1 MNYEEIIIAAIF
13 CILILITC
21 KLWGIY
27 VVKQYE
33 KNKAAESRRGLKP
46 EHYSCEIDEL
56 VLAGTGDDGNS
67 DYEFSQA
74 AAKIEVSENTRVQ
87 IYDKTGI
94 Y

>member
-1 MNYEEIIIAAIF
+1 MNYEEIIIAILF
-13 CILILITC
+13 CLLILITC
-21 KLWGIY
+21 RLWGIY

-33 KNKAAESRRGLKP
+33 KNKMEKDRRALKP
-46 EHYSCEIDEL
+46 EHYSCEVDSL
-56 VLAGTGDDGNS
+56 ALAGTGDDGNS

-74 AAKIEVSENTRVQ
+74 VAKIKVSEDTRVR